1 MEATRRGRP
10 LMEDNKIEDRREFR
24 LYHTKLKAHYI
35 SEESKRG
42 WEECT
47 IINISREGMGIKF
60 HSCEKI
66 NVGSTV
72 HLEIFVPIK
81 LEPINVKGILKWIEK
96 WENDFIGGIKLT
108 DILDDAKFSKL
119 C

>member
-1 MEATRRGRP
+1 MEENRR
-10 LMEDNKIEDRREFR
+10 EDRRRFR
-24 LYHTKLKAHYI
+24 LYHTKLKAQYI

-60 HSCEKI
+60 HTCEKI
-66 NVGSTV
+66 NVGSTI
-72 HLEIFVPIK
+72 HLAIFVPTE

-96 WENDFIGGIKLT
+96 WESDFIGGIKLT
-108 DILDDAKFSKL
+108 DTLCDDKFAKL
-119 C
+119 G